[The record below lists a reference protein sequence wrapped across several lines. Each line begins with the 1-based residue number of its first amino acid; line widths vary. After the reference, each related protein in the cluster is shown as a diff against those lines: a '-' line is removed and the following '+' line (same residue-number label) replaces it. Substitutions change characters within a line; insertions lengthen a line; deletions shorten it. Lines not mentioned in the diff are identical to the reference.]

1 MLVEDPVPRPGRRGA
16 IEGNAADDALMPI
29 REKDWLMPLAFS
41 SLNRGT
47 VAFGFFNID
56 TDLLLLDHY
65 FLFADDFCSYV
76 TLLAGQS
83 EKGSFEASWDVY
95 SIDNRLEIG
104 DLMAAIHGIRFT
116 GFIGEVYTRFPFPRR
131 EEDFKQKPEGSEN
144 RAALEE
150 MLHTYATTKEIL
162 VRGDAENEAVTFAE
176 YLFTKRVFHQLI
188 EYVWLG
194 GYPRWR
200 DGVRPDY
207 VLEMKKSLETASGWL
222 FRGLSLR

>member
-1 MLVEDPVPRPGRRGA
+1 
-16 IEGNAADDALMPI
+16 MPI
-29 REKDWLMPLAFS
+29 RGKDWLMPLAFS

-56 TDLLLLDHY
+56 TDLLLLEHY
-65 FLFADDFCSYV
+65 FLFAEDFCSYV

-83 EKGSFEASWDVY
+83 EKGSIETAWDVY

-144 RAALEE
+144 RQALEK
-150 MLHTYATTKEIL
+150 MISKHGARRK
-162 VRGDAENEAVTFAE
+162 VSVHGDARQETVSVAE
-176 YLFTKRVFHQLI
+176 YLFTKAVFHQLI

-207 VLEMKKSLETASGWL
+207 VLAMKKDLEKSSGWL
-222 FRGLSLR
+222 FQGISLR